1 MSILS
6 LQNITQAFGGII
18 ALNDVSFQVAEGEI
32 LGLIGPN
39 GSGKS
44 TAINV
49 ITGFYTPQKGQVRF
63 QGKDITGGKP
73 HRIARLGLTRTF
85 QLTQLLAKATV
96 LDNVLTG
103 MYMHC
108 GENLWDAVSRS
119 QEGNPKE
126 RKLRERAREI
136 MEFIGIAA
144 DAGKPCMAASH
155 FTRKRLGLA
164 MAFAT
169 QPKMML
175 IDELV
180 SGLSGEEA
188 RGMMKV
194 VRDIRATG
202 ITVLMVEHNMRVIM
216 SLCERIV
223 VLKYGAKIAEG
234 TPDQVAANKEVQEA
248 YLGAK

>member
-6 LQNITQAFGGII
+6 LQNVTQAFGGII
-18 ALNDVSFQVAEGEI
+18 ALNDVTFQVEEGEI

-49 ITGFYTPQKGQVRF
+49 ITGFYLPRQGQVRF
-63 QGKDITGGKP
+63 QGREITNWKP

-85 QLTQLLAKATV
+85 QLTQLLARATV

-108 GENLWDAVSRS
+108 GENLWDAVSHS

-126 RKLRERAREI
+126 RKLRTRAREI
-136 MEFIGIAA
+136 MEFVGIAD

-169 QPKMML
+169 RPKIML

-180 SGLSGEEA
+180 SGLSEEES

-202 ITVLMVEHNMRVIM
+202 VTVLMVEHNMRVIM

-223 VLKYGAKIAEG
+223 VLKYGTKIAEG

>member
-1 MSILS
+1 MSILD
-6 LQNITQAFGGII
+6 LKNVTQAFGGII
-18 ALNDVSFQVAEGEI
+18 ALNDVSFHVEEGEI

-49 ITGFYTPQKGQVRF
+49 ITGFYIPREGQVVF
-63 QGKDITGGKP
+63 QGRDITRWKP
-73 HRIARLGLTRTF
+73 HRIARQGLTRTF
-85 QLTQLLAKATV
+85 QLTQLLAKASV

-108 GENLWDAVSRS
+108 GENLWDAIARS

-126 RKLRERAREI
+126 RKLRARAQEI
-136 MEFIGIAA
+136 MEFIGIAD
-144 DAGKPCMAASH
+144 DAGKPCMAVSH

-180 SGLSGEEA
+180 SGLSQDEA
-188 RGMMKV
+188 QGMMKV
-194 VRDIRATG
+194 VRDIRSAG

-223 VLKYGAKIAEG
+223 VLKYGTKIAEG
-234 TPDQVAANKEVQEA
+234 TPNQVAANKEVQEA